1 MRVGV
6 AIPCFIGHIPQCLTL
21 LDSIENQTRKPDEVV
36 VSCSSTTEF
45 PTKQYSYP
53 VRIITTEK
61 KQNAST
67 NRNIAASN
75 LTTDII
81 CFFDA
86 DDKMHPQRLEIIEH
100 SFENTDI
107 ILHSFF
113 EEAEKNCNYPHIDM
127 SNYCIIRNQL
137 SRAPSGCI
145 TLDNIQR
152 IHHGQVSITQQIF
165 QQVRFP
171 EDPIYE
177 TREDCAFCYSVFELP
192 DIRSAYLPYPLSKYI
207 PSLTCFSEKEKI

>member
-6 AIPCFIGHIPQCLTL
+6 AIPCFIKHIPQCLTL
-21 LDSIENQTRKPDEVV
+21 LNSLELQTRKPDEVI

-45 PTKQYSYP
+45 PMKQYSFP
-53 VRIITTEK
+53 VRIIITEK

-86 DDKMHPQRLEIIEH
+86 DDEMHPQRLEIIER

-113 EEAEKNCNYPHIDM
+113 EESEKNYNYPYIA
-127 SNYCIIRNQL
+127 SNYSVIRNQL

-145 TLDNIQR
+145 TLDDIQR
-152 IHHGQVSITQQIF
+152 IHHGQVSVTRQIF
-165 QQVRFP
+165 QQVKFP
-171 EDPIYE
+171 EEPIYE
-177 TREDCAFCYSVFELP
+177 TREDCAFCYSVMELP
-192 DIRSAYLPYPLSKYI
+192 NIQSAYLPYPLSKYS
-207 PSLTCFSEKEKI
+207 PSLTCFSERTENI